1 MRKEIILVIIASVLF
16 GAIIAF
22 GVWRA
27 NSALRDNIQNPIASS
42 DEPEKVNEYPSGK
55 LRLTIAQPSQDDVV
69 TEDTITFSGITAPNS
84 WVVITTDEDDY
95 IFQSDPSGGFENEI
109 QLSGGINQITTTVF
123 DEGGNSINEILRVVY
138 SSEFADYL
146 NESSEN

>member
-22 GVWRA
+22 GIWRA
-27 NSALRDNIQNPIASS
+27 NSALRDNNKGSIASS
-42 DEPEKVNEYPSGK
+42 DQYEVVEENTSEKLG
-55 LRLTIAQPSQDDVV
+55 LTIAEPSQDDVI
-69 TEDTITFSGITAPNS
+69 TEDTITLSGITAPGS
-84 WVVITTDEDDY
+84 WVVITTNEDDY
-95 IFQSDPSGGFENEI
+95 IFQSDSSGGFENEI

-123 DEGGNSINEILRVVY
+123 DENGNSINETLRVVY

-146 NESSEN
+146 DESSEN